1 MTYILTFYLMNL
13 LNNSY
18 DFFISHWYLNEP
30 CINELE
36 SYDECY
42 DIYSEIDS
50 QIVLS
55 LCNP

>member
-1 MTYILTFYLMNL
+1 MNL

-42 DIYSEIDS
+42 DIYIAKL
-50 QIVLS
+50 ILK
-55 LCNP
+55 LCYPCAILRKDR

>member
-1 MTYILTFYLMNL
+1 MNL

-42 DIYSEIDS
+42 DIYRGIDS

>member
-1 MTYILTFYLMNL
+1 MNL

-36 SYDECY
+36 SYD
-42 DIYSEIDS
+42 IYREIDS